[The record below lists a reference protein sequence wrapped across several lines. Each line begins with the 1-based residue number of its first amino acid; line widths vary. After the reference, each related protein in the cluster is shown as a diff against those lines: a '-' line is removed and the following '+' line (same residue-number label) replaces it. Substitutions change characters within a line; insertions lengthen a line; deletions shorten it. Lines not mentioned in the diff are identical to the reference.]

1 MKKTDEKFDWLFVE
15 SGSTTNGSIVQIM
28 PNLTVKEMS
37 KYIVNLVKQ
46 TKKEKENLYDL
57 GTDALYKLIIRTN
70 PQDNEIDSIYGYV
83 LTTENTDYEAHVL
96 NRIKTVSI

>member
-1 MKKTDEKFDWLFVE
+1 MKKTDKKYDWLFVE

-46 TKKEKENLYDL
+46 KKKEKENLYDL

-83 LTTENTDYEAHVL
+83 LTTENTDYEAHIL
-96 NRIKTVSI
+96 NRIKTVKI

>member
-1 MKKTDEKFDWLFVE
+1 MKKTDKKYDWLFVE

-37 KYIVNLVKQ
+37 KYIVNLVKR

-83 LTTENTDYEAHVL
+83 LTTENTDYEAHIL
-96 NRIKTVSI
+96 NRIKTVKI

>member
-1 MKKTDEKFDWLFVE
+1 MKKENKKFDWLFVK

-96 NRIKTVSI
+96 NRIKTINI

>member
-57 GTDALYKLIIRTN
+57 GTDALYKLMIRTN
-70 PQDNEIDSIYGYV
+70 PQNNEITSIYGYI

-96 NRIKTVSI
+96 NRIKTVNI

>member
-1 MKKTDEKFDWLFVE
+1 MKKENEKFDWLFVE

-96 NRIKTVSI
+96 NRIKTINI

>member
-1 MKKTDEKFDWLFVE
+1 MKKTDKKYDWLFVE

-70 PQDNEIDSIYGYV
+70 PNDNEIDSIYGYV
-83 LTTENTDYEAHVL
+83 LTTENTDYEAHIL
-96 NRIKTVSI
+96 NRIKTVKI